1 MRRSR
6 YTLAS
11 DQKLYLLLSASG
23 RKTVV
28 RMIDGRLV
36 RIFVVGDFNKCCV
49 WVEEVEQ
56 KTTLTLTF
64 ALPLQPGR

>member
-36 RIFVVGDFNKCCV
+36 RIFVVGDFASAVYGWRK
-49 WVEEVEQ
+49 WSKRQ
-56 KTTLTLTF
+56 
-64 ALPLQPGR
+64 R